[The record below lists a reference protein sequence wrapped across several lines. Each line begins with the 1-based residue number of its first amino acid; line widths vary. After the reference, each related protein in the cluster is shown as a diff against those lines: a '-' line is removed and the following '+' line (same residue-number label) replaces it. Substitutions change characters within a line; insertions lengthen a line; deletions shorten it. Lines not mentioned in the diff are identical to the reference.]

1 MFHLFTHAF
10 FKALLFLGAG
20 SVIIG
25 MHHEQDM
32 RKMGGLW
39 KLMPITYAVMLI
51 GTLAITGVGIPH
63 LELGFAGFYSKDS
76 IINAAFA
83 ASKGNAIATF
93 AFIVGILAAGL
104 TSFYSWRLIFMTF
117 HGTPKWAHADH
128 GHDDHA
134 HAGHGHDDHASH
146 AQIETHSEP
155 LPDDHGHAH
164 DDHGHG
170 HTPHESP
177 WVIIVPLLLLSVG
190 AVFAGGVFAEKFI
203 GAERLEFWRQAIF
216 TLPTNHVLDPSEG
229 PEWELWAPLTVTAI
243 GFIVAWYVYVLHEGM
258 GARIAAKKGPL
269 WSFLYNKWYF
279 DEVYDFIFVRG
290 AKALGD
296 LFWKGGDQKIIDGFG
311 PDGVA
316 AVSEAVG
323 KGAGRIQSGY
333 VYHYAFVMLL
343 GVAGLLTFALIMWR
357 G

>member
-1 MFHLFTHAF
+1 
-10 FKALLFLGAG
+10 
-20 SVIIG
+20 
-25 MHHEQDM
+25 
-32 RKMGGLW
+32 
-39 KLMPITYAVMLI
+39 MLI

-63 LELGFAGFYSKDS
+63 LDIGFAGFYSKDS
-76 IINAAFA
+76 IINAAYA
-83 ASKGNAIATF
+83 ASHGNAVATF
-93 AFIVGILAAGL
+93 AFVAGVLAAGL

-128 GHDDHA
+128 GHDA
-134 HAGHGHDDHASH
+134 HGHDDHASH

-155 LPDDHGHAH
+155 LPDHADDHGHGH

-177 WVIIVPLLLLSVG
+177 WVIVVPLLLLSIG

-203 GAERLEFWRQAIF
+203 GAERMEFWRGAIF
-216 TLPTNHVLDPSEG
+216 TLPTNHVLSAGEP
-229 PEWELWAPLTVTAI
+229 PELVLWMPLTVTAI
-243 GFIVAWYVYVLHEGM
+243 GFVAAWFFYILNEGM

-279 DEVYDFIFVRG
+279 DEAYDFIFVRG

-316 AVSEAVG
+316 AVSEKVG
-323 KGAGRIQSGY
+323 KGAGRLQSGY

-343 GVAGLLTFALIMWR
+343 GVAGLLTFALIAWR

>member
-1 MFHLFTHAF
+1 
-10 FKALLFLGAG
+10 
-20 SVIIG
+20 
-25 MHHEQDM
+25 M
-32 RKMGGLW
+32 RMLVVP
-39 KLMPITYAVMLI
+39 MAVV
-51 GTLAITGVGIPH
+51 GVGLPH
-63 LELGFAGFYSKDS
+63 IELGFAGFYSKDS
-76 IINAAFA
+76 IINAAWNAQA
-83 ASKGNAIATF
+83 AGNNPVATF
-93 AFIVGILAAGL
+93 AFVVGILAAGL

-128 GHDDHA
+128 GHGHDDHA
-134 HAGHGHDDHASH
+134 HGHDDHASH

-155 LPDDHGHAH
+155 DGHGH

-177 WVIIVPLLLLSVG
+177 WIVLVPLLVLAVG

-203 GAERLEFWRQAIF
+203 GAGRMEFWKGAIF
-216 TLPTNHVLDPSEG
+216 TLPSNHVLDGEG

-243 GFIVAWYVYVLHEGM
+243 GFFAAWYAYILHEGM

-279 DEVYDFIFVRG
+279 DELYDFVFVRG

-316 AVSEAVG
+316 AVSERVG
-323 KGAGRIQSGY
+323 KAAGRLQSGY

-343 GVAGLLTFALIMWR
+343 GIAGLLTFALLAWR
-357 G
+357 S

>member
-1 MFHLFTHAF
+1 
-10 FKALLFLGAG
+10 
-20 SVIIG
+20 
-25 MHHEQDM
+25 M

-51 GTLAITGVGIPH
+51 GTLAITGVGLPH
-63 LELGFAGFYSKDS
+63 LDLGFAGFYSKDS
-76 IINAAFA
+76 ILNAAWA
-83 ASKGNAIATF
+83 AHSGRPVATF
-93 AFIVGILAAGL
+93 DFIVGVFAAGL

-117 HGTPKWAHADH
+117 HGAPKWANADH
-128 GHDDHA
+128 GH
-134 HAGHGHDDHASH
+134 GHDNHDDHASA
-146 AQIETHSEP
+146 AQIETHTEP
-155 LPDDHGHAH
+155 LSDHGHGH

-177 WVIIVPLLLLSVG
+177 WVVILPLLVLAAG
-190 AVFAGGVFAEKFI
+190 AVFAGGLFVEKFV
-203 GAERLEFWRQAIF
+203 GPEHREFWGQAIF
-216 TLPTNHVLDPSEG
+216 TLPSNHVLDEQTL
-229 PEWELWAPLTVTAI
+229 PEWVLWAPLAVTLT
-243 GFIVAWYVYVLHEGM
+243 GFAFAFYYYILHEGL
-258 GARIAAKKGPL
+258 AKRIADSGGPL
-269 WSFLYNKWYF
+269 WSFFYNKWYF
-279 DEVYDFIFVRG
+279 DEAYEFIFVRG

-323 KGAGRIQSGY
+323 KRTGRLQSGY

-343 GVAGLLTFALIMWR
+343 GVAGLLTFALWAWR

>member
-1 MFHLFTHAF
+1 
-10 FKALLFLGAG
+10 
-20 SVIIG
+20 
-25 MHHEQDM
+25 
-32 RKMGGLW
+32 
-39 KLMPITYAVMLI
+39 VMLI

-63 LELGFAGFYSKDS
+63 LDLGFAGFYSKDS
-76 IINAAFA
+76 IINAAWNA
-83 ASKGNAIATF
+83 RAGNPVATF
-93 AFIVGILAAGL
+93 AFISGVLAAGL

-128 GHDDHA
+128 GHDA
-134 HAGHGHDDHASH
+134 HAHGHDDHASH

-155 LPDDHGHAH
+155 LPDAHDHGHGH

-177 WVIIVPLLLLSVG
+177 WIIIVPLLALAVG

-203 GAERLEFWRQAIF
+203 GAERMEFWRGAIF
-216 TLPTNHVLDPSEG
+216 TLPTNQVLAEHVLPA
-229 PEWELWAPLTVTAI
+229 WVLWAPLTVTAI
-243 GFIVAWYVYVLHEGM
+243 GFVAALYVYVLHEGM
-258 GARIAAKKGPL
+258 GKRIADRNGPL
-269 WSFLYNKWYF
+269 WNFLYNKWYF
-279 DEVYDFIFVRG
+279 DELYDVIFVRS

-296 LFWKGGDQKIIDGFG
+296 LFWKGGDQKIIDGLG

-316 AVSEAVG
+316 AASEAVG
-323 KGAGRIQSGY
+323 KEAGRLQSGY

-343 GVAGLLTFALIMWR
+343 GVAGLLTFALIAWR

>member
-63 LELGFAGFYSKDS
+63 LDLGFAGFYSKDS
-76 IINAAFA
+76 ILNAAWA
-83 ASKGNAIATF
+83 AHNGRPVATF
-93 AFIVGILAAGL
+93 DFIVGVFAAGL

-117 HGTPKWAHADH
+117 HGAPKWAHADH
-128 GHDDHA
+128 GHD
-134 HAGHGHDDHASH
+134 HGHDDHASS
-146 AQIETHSEP
+146 AQLETHSEP
-155 LPDDHGHAH
+155 LSDHGHGH

-170 HTPHESP
+170 HTPQESP
-177 WVIIVPLLLLSVG
+177 WVVLIPLLVLALGAVIVGKVFVEKFVG
-190 AVFAGGVFAEKFI
+190 AEQ
-203 GAERLEFWRQAIF
+203 REFWGHAIF
-216 TLPTNHVLDPSEG
+216 TLPSNHVLDEQNL
-229 PEWELWAPLTVTAI
+229 PEWVLWAPLTVTAI
-243 GFIVAWYVYVLHEGM
+243 GFIGAWYAYVLHAGM
-258 GARIAAKKGPL
+258 GKRIADRGGPL
-269 WSFLYNKWYF
+269 WSFFYNKWYF
-279 DEVYDFIFVRG
+279 DELYEFVFVRG

-316 AVSEAVG
+316 AASEAVG
-323 KGAGRIQSGY
+323 RGAGRLQSGY

-343 GVAGLLTFALIMWR
+343 GVAGLLTFALWAWR

>member
-1 MFHLFTHAF
+1 MFFAAGVGAYQSGMFHLFTHAF

-20 SVIIG
+20 SVIMG

-32 RKMGGLW
+32 RKMGGLA

-51 GTLAITGVGIPH
+51 GTLAITGVGLPIKIGGF
-63 LELGFAGFYSKDS
+63 EWGFAGFYSKDS

-83 ASKGNAIATF
+83 AHGGNPIATF
-93 AFIVGILAAGL
+93 AFVVGVFAAGL

-117 HGTPKWAHADH
+117 HGTPKWADHGHGHDAHAHAHDAH
-128 GHDDHA
+128 GHDD
-134 HAGHGHDDHASH
+134 
-146 AQIETHSEP
+146 
-155 LPDDHGHAH
+155 
-164 DDHGHG
+164 HG

-177 WVIIVPLLLLSVG
+177 WIVVVPLLLLAVG
-190 AVFAGGVFAEKFI
+190 AVAAGRIFAEKFI
-203 GAERLEFWRQAIF
+203 GAEHVEFWRQAIF
-216 TLPTNHVLDPSEG
+216 TLPSNHVLDEVERPA
-229 PEWELWAPLTVTAI
+229 WELWAPLTVTAI
-243 GFIVAWYVYVLHEGM
+243 GFIAAFYVYVLNEGM
-258 GARIAAKKGPL
+258 GARIAARKGPL

-279 DEVYDFIFVRG
+279 DEIYDFIFVRG

-323 KGAGRIQSGY
+323 KGAGRVQTGY

-343 GVAGLLTFALIMWR
+343 GVAGLLTFALIAWR

>member
-1 MFHLFTHAF
+1 
-10 FKALLFLGAG
+10 
-20 SVIIG
+20 

-51 GTLAITGVGIPH
+51 GTLAITGVGLPH
-63 LELGFAGFYSKDS
+63 IELGFAGFYSKDS
-76 IINAAFA
+76 IINAAWNAQA
-83 ASKGNAIATF
+83 AGANPVATF
-93 AFIVGILAAGL
+93 AFVVGILAAGL

-128 GHDDHA
+128 GHGHDDAHA
-134 HAGHGHDDHASH
+134 HDAHDHGHDDHAH
-146 AQIETHSEP
+146 
-155 LPDDHGHAH
+155 DDHGH

-177 WVIIVPLLLLSVG
+177 WIVLIPLLVLAVG

-203 GAERLEFWRQAIF
+203 GAGRMEFWRDAIF
-216 TLPTNHVLDPSEG
+216 TLPSNHVLDGEP
-229 PEWELWAPLTVTAI
+229 PELVLWLPLTVTII
-243 GFIVAWYVYVLHEGM
+243 GLAAAWYAYILHEGM

-279 DEVYDFIFVRG
+279 DELYDFVFVRG

-296 LFWKGGDQKIIDGFG
+296 LFWKGGDQKIIDGLG

-323 KGAGRIQSGY
+323 KGAGRLQSGY

-343 GVAGLLTFALIMWR
+343 GIAGLLTFALLAWR

>member
-1 MFHLFTHAF
+1 
-10 FKALLFLGAG
+10 
-20 SVIIG
+20 
-25 MHHEQDM
+25 
-32 RKMGGLW
+32 
-39 KLMPITYAVMLI
+39 
-51 GTLAITGVGIPH
+51 
-63 LELGFAGFYSKDS
+63 
-76 IINAAFA
+76 
-83 ASKGNAIATF
+83 
-93 AFIVGILAAGL
+93 
-104 TSFYSWRLIFMTF
+104 MTF

-128 GHDDHA
+128 GHDAHDHGHA
-134 HAGHGHDDHASH
+134 HDNHASA

-155 LPDDHGHAH
+155 LPDHGHGH

-177 WVIIVPLLLLSVG
+177 WIVVIPLLVLAVG
-190 AVFAGGVFAEKFI
+190 AVFAGGLFAEKFI
-203 GAERLEFWRQAIF
+203 GAERAEFWRQAIF
-216 TLPTNHVLDPSEG
+216 TLPSNTVLEERELP
-229 PEWELWAPLTVTAI
+229 WQVLWAPLTVTI
-243 GFIVAWYVYVLHEGM
+243 LGFVAAWYVYVLNEGM
-258 GARIAAKKGPL
+258 GQRIADRRGPL

-279 DEVYDFIFVRG
+279 DELYDFVFVRG

-343 GVAGLLTFALIMWR
+343 GIAGLLTFALIAWR